1 MNLAADISA
10 MDPWAVRLAKR
21 AVNSAVDAMGFS
33 QTIAT
38 NFDIHHLGHA
48 HAIAHTGGTTSVMS
62 DLAAMKAR
70 SSEQMDKN
78 AVTPSG
84 RPGSHF

>member
-1 MNLAADISA
+1 

-33 QTIAT
+33 HTIAS

-48 HAIAHTGGTTSVMS
+48 RAIAQTAGQTSVMA

-70 SSEQMDKN
+70 RD
-78 AVTPSG
+78 
-84 RPGSHF
+84 

>member
-1 MNLAADISA
+1 MVNEVVPLASLHERALGLASEIAA

-21 AVNSAVDAMGFS
+21 AINSAVDAMGFS
-33 QTIAT
+33 QTIST

-48 HAIAHTGGTTSVMS
+48 RAIAHTNGATSVMA

-70 SSEQMDKN
+70 S
-78 AVTPSG
+78 T
-84 RPGSHF
+84 